1 MLQAVESKFIWAVF
15 WTASVLF
22 VGLGSYFVGRTAQ
35 AKWMDLHTDNTP
47 PLDVK
52 LEKQGRYDEAIQVV
66 LGQRKDGQSAP
77 EDDSRVALLYLEQAK
92 KDWGNRE
99 KWAQKSAS
107 YSNRAVES
115 APADPFILE
124 TAMANMDRA
133 GDYSENGCPL
143 YEKAQAFGESA
154 LALAKGKTITV
165 HEQNYQTQQIRDFVQ
180 PVLKRIGAKVK
191 AWCNNAPRSPISN
204 MVSHR

>member
-1 MLQAVESKFIWAVF
+1 MLQPIESKFIWAVF
-15 WTASVLF
+15 WIASVLF
-22 VGLGSYFVGRTAQ
+22 VGVGSYFVGRAAQ

-47 PLDVK
+47 PLDMK
-52 LEKQGRYDEAIQVV
+52 LEQQGRYDEAIQVI
-66 LGQRKDGQSAP
+66 LSRRQDGQSAP

-99 KWAQKSAS
+99 KWAEKSAS
-107 YSNRAVES
+107 YSNKAVES

-154 LALAKGKTITV
+154 LALAKGTTITV
-165 HEQNYQTQQIRDFVQ
+165 HEQNYQTQQIRDFVR

-191 AWCNNAPRSPISN
+191 AWCSNAVR
-204 MVSHR
+204 

>member
-1 MLQAVESKFIWAVF
+1 MRQPIESKLIWALF
-15 WTASVLF
+15 WIASVLF
-22 VGLGSYFVGRTAQ
+22 IGLGSYFVGRTAQ
-35 AKWMDLHTDNTP
+35 AKWEDLHTDNTP

-66 LGQRKDGQSAP
+66 LGQRKGGQLAP
-77 EDDSRVALLYLEQAK
+77 EDDSRLALLYLEQARR
-92 KDWGNRE
+92 DWGNRE

-107 YSNRAVES
+107 YSNKAVES
-115 APADPFILE
+115 APANPFILE
-124 TAMANMDRA
+124 AAMGNMDRA

-165 HEQNYQTQQIRDFVQ
+165 NGQNYQTQQIRDFVQ
-180 PVLKRIGAKVK
+180 PVLKRIGTKVK
-191 AWCNNAPRSPISN
+191 AWCTNTAR
-204 MVSHR
+204 

>member
-180 PVLKRIGAKVK
+180 PVLKRIAAKVK
-191 AWCNNAPRSPISN
+191 AWCSNAAR
-204 MVSHR
+204 

>member
-1 MLQAVESKFIWAVF
+1 
-15 WTASVLF
+15 
-22 VGLGSYFVGRTAQ
+22 
-35 AKWMDLHTDNTP
+35 MDLHTDKTP
-47 PLDVK
+47 PLDVE

-107 YSNRAVES
+107 YSDKAVET

-124 TAMANMDRA
+124 TAMLNMDRA

-143 YEKAQAFGESA
+143 YEKAQRFGESA
-154 LALAKGKTITV
+154 LSVAQGKTISV
-165 HEQNYQTQQIRDFVQ
+165 HERNYQTQQIRDFVQ
-180 PVLKRIGAKVK
+180 PVLKRIGSKVK
-191 AWCNNAPRSPISN
+191 LLCRNATGGPVNNRVSQRQLGPRS
-204 MVSHR
+204 

>member
-1 MLQAVESKFIWAVF
+1 MIQPIKSKFTWAVF
-15 WTASVLF
+15 WIASVLF
-22 VGLGSYFVGRTAQ
+22 VCLGSYFVGRAAQ

-47 PLDVK
+47 PLDLK
-52 LEKQGRYDEAIQVV
+52 LEQQGRYDEAIQVILV
-66 LGQRKDGQSAP
+66 RRKDGQSAP

-92 KDWGNRE
+92 KDWENRE

-107 YSNRAVES
+107 YSDRAVES

-143 YEKAQAFGESA
+143 YEKAQRFGESA
-154 LALAKGKTITV
+154 LALAHGKTIAV
-165 HEQNYQTQQIRDFVQ
+165 HERNYPTQQIRDFVQ

-191 AWCNNAPRSPISN
+191 AWCTNAAR
-204 MVSHR
+204 

>member
-1 MLQAVESKFIWAVF
+1 MLQPIESKFILAVF
-15 WTASVLF
+15 WIASVLF

-52 LEKQGRYDEAIQVV
+52 LEKQGRYEEAIQVV
-66 LGQRKDGQSAP
+66 LRQRKDRSAP

-99 KWAQKSAS
+99 KWADESAS
-107 YSNRAVES
+107 YSNEAVES

-124 TAMANMDRA
+124 TAMVNMDRA

-143 YEKAQAFGESA
+143 YEKAQGFGESA
-154 LALAKGKTITV
+154 LALVQGKTITV
-165 HEQNYQTQQIRDFVQ
+165 HERTSQTQQIRDFVQ
-180 PVLKRIGAKVK
+180 PVLKRIGAKV
-191 AWCNNAPRSPISN
+191 NALCRK
-204 MVSHR
+204 R

>member
-1 MLQAVESKFIWAVF
+1 MLQAIESKFIWAVL
-15 WTASVLF
+15 WIASVLF
-22 VGLGSYFVGRTAQ
+22 VGPACYFVGRTAE
-35 AKWMDLHTDNTP
+35 AKWMDLHTDKTP

-92 KDWGNRE
+92 KDWGNRD

-115 APADPFILE
+115 APADPFILA

-133 GDYSENGCPL
+133 GDYSANGCPF
-143 YEKAQAFGESA
+143 YEKAQGFGESA
-154 LALAKGKTITV
+154 LALTGGKTITV
-165 HEQNYQTQQIRDFVQ
+165 HEQTYPTRQIREFVQ
-180 PVLKRIGAKVK
+180 PVIKRIDAKVK
-191 AWCNNAPRSPISN
+191 AWCRNITK
-204 MVSHR
+204 

>member
-1 MLQAVESKFIWAVF
+1 MLQPIESKFMWAVF
-15 WTASVLF
+15 WIATVLL

-35 AKWMDLHTDNTP
+35 AKWEDLHTDNTP

-66 LGQRKDGQSAP
+66 LGQRKDGRSAP

-107 YSNRAVES
+107 YSNKAAES
-115 APADPFILE
+115 APTNPFILE
-124 TAMANMDRA
+124 TAMGNMGRA

-154 LALAKGKTITV
+154 LALAQGKTITV
-165 HEQNYQTQQIRDFVQ
+165 YERNYQTQQIRDFVQ
-180 PVLKRIGAKVK
+180 PELKRIRAKVK
-191 AWCNNAPRSPISN
+191 AWCTNAAR
-204 MVSHR
+204 

>member
-1 MLQAVESKFIWAVF
+1 MLQPIESKFIWAVF
-15 WTASVLF
+15 WIASVLF

-47 PLDVK
+47 PLDVQ
-52 LEKQGRYDEAIQVV
+52 LEKQGRYDEAVQAV
-66 LGQRKDGQSAP
+66 LVQRKDGRSSS

-99 KWAQKSAS
+99 KWAEKSAS
-107 YSNRAVES
+107 YSDKAVES
-115 APADPFILE
+115 VRGDPFILE
-124 TAMANMDRA
+124 TAMLNMDRA

-143 YEKAQAFGESA
+143 YEKARSFGERA
-154 LALAKGKTITV
+154 LALAQGKTITV
-165 HEQNYQTQQIRDFVQ
+165 HERTYQTQQIRDSVQ

-191 AWCNNAPRSPISN
+191 AWCSNAAR
-204 MVSHR
+204 

>member
-1 MLQAVESKFIWAVF
+1 MFQPIKSKFVWSVF
-15 WTASVLF
+15 WIASVLF
-22 VGLGSYFVGRTAQ
+22 VGLASYFVGRAAQ
-35 AKWMDLHTDNTP
+35 AKWMNLHTDNTP
-47 PLDVK
+47 PPDVK
-52 LEKQGRYDEAIQVV
+52 LEEQGRYDEAIQVV

-107 YSNRAVES
+107 YSNKAVES

-143 YEKAQAFGESA
+143 YEKAQGFGESVLV
-154 LALAKGKTITV
+154 LAQGKTIMV
-165 HEQNYQTQQIRDFVQ
+165 RELNYQTQQIRDFVQ

-191 AWCNNAPRSPISN
+191 AWCSNAAR
-204 MVSHR
+204 

>member
-1 MLQAVESKFIWAVF
+1 MRQPIESKFIWAVF
-15 WTASVLF
+15 WIISVLI
-22 VGLGSYFVGRTAQ
+22 VGLGSYFGGRTAQ

-47 PLDVK
+47 PLDLK

-77 EDDSRVALLYLEQAK
+77 EDDSRVALLYLEKAK
-92 KDWGNRE
+92 KDWSNRE

-107 YSNRAVES
+107 YSNKAVES

-124 TAMANMDRA
+124 AAMGNMDRA

-143 YEKAQAFGESA
+143 YENAQAFGESA

-165 HEQNYQTQQIRDFVQ
+165 HEQNYQTQQIRDSVQ
-180 PVLKRIGAKVK
+180 PELKRIGAKIK
-191 AWCNNAPRSPISN
+191 AWCRNTTR
-204 MVSHR
+204 

>member
-1 MLQAVESKFIWAVF
+1 MLQLRRSKFVWAVF
-15 WTASVLF
+15 WIASVVL
-22 VGLGSYFVGRTAQ
+22 VGLGSYFVGRAAQ

-52 LEKQGRYDEAIQVV
+52 LEEQGRYDEAIQVV
-66 LGQRKDGQSAP
+66 LAKIKEGQPTPD
-77 EDDSRVALLYLEQAK
+77 DDSRLALLYWEQAK

-99 KWAQKSAS
+99 KWAQKSAY
-107 YSNRAVES
+107 YSNKAVES

-124 TAMANMDRA
+124 TAMGNMDRA

-143 YEKAQAFGESA
+143 YEKAQGFGESA
-154 LALAKGKTITV
+154 LALAQGKTITV
-165 HEQNYQTQQIRDFVQ
+165 HERNYQTQEIRDFVQ

-191 AWCNNAPRSPISN
+191 AWCSNAAR
-204 MVSHR
+204 

>member
-1 MLQAVESKFIWAVF
+1 MLQEVESKFVWAVF
-15 WTASVLF
+15 WIASVLF

-47 PLDVK
+47 SLDVK

-66 LGQRKDGQSAP
+66 LSQRKDGQSAP

-165 HEQNYQTQQIRDFVQ
+165 HEQNYQTQQITDFVQ

-191 AWCNNAPRSPISN
+191 AWCSNAPR
-204 MVSHR
+204 